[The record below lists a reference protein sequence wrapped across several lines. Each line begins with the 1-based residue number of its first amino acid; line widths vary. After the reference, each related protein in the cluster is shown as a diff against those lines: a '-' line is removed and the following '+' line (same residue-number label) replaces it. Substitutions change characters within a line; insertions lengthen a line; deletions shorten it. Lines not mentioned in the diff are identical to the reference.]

1 VDAEYK
7 IFIVDECFP
16 ANTLVSTERGDIP
29 ISEIHP
35 SDIVHSMCGSNK
47 VTYVFKNRVLTDR
60 LCCVKLGDKQIV
72 TTVDHLFF
80 TNNGWIKAQN
90 LIEGDYVYAKNA
102 QQSMSVLSE
111 GVSSS
116 KQSQGSEV
124 LFKQLCDTIPV
135 QSNDRG
141 GKTESSKRD
150 KDMSYMWS
158 NLQSI
163 HKFFKKD
170 LFSEMSG
177 KTNIIVRKNDNE
189 FRIWDDATET
199 IIRKNVTEQSYEEP
213 RYYTEDDE
221 YEREER
227 YTSQWMDGTQRWK
240 REVHNSSDTFI
251 RSFGEWL
258 GIGISDKYEKFELER
273 TANTLVLQSR
283 PRLSRNETCSRS
295 GWQRSSVEAEFI
307 QRCEKD
313 KLFTKTRVDSVEIYK
328 RGYNDE
334 LFLSSFSDTEL
345 SSEYVTMYDLEVE
358 NDHSYCANGIL
369 VHNCHSISNTGWQA
383 LLKTIEEP
391 PAKVVFIFCTT
402 DPQKIPATILS
413 RVQRYNFSKVSTKG
427 IIERLTYIAEKEHIS
442 ISDDAI
448 SFIAKLA
455 NGGMRLAIQYLEKC
469 SSYSNDIDVEE
480 VVTALN
486 VTDYADFIGIT
497 NLLLDPSDR
506 ASLITRL
513 DDIYASG
520 VDFKQF
526 LKQYLAF
533 ILDVNKVVILDDL
546 NDAFK
551 YINLPRTKEVE
562 KWLSAQDNLDFY
574 NRLLRHLVKLD
585 ADVKYSQN
593 PYVDITAGLLLFEV

>member
-1 VDAEYK
+1 MSKSLAVKYRPMDFDSLTEQESIKIILKQQLKSGDIHSAMLFCGPSGDGKTTTARIFANELNKGLGVPIEMDAASNNSVDDVREIIKMAQTKAVDAEYK
-7 IFIVDECFP
+7 IFIVDE
-16 ANTLVSTERGDIP
+16 AHMI
-29 ISEIHP
+29 
-35 SDIVHSMCGSNK
+35 
-47 VTYVFKNRVLTDR
+47 
-60 LCCVKLGDKQIV
+60 
-72 TTVDHLFF
+72 TVQ
-80 TNNGWIKAQN
+80 GW
-90 LIEGDYVYAKNA
+90 NA
-102 QQSMSVLSE
+102 
-111 GVSSS
+111 
-116 KQSQGSEV
+116 
-124 LFKQLCDTIPV
+124 F
-135 QSNDRG
+135 
-141 GKTESSKRD
+141 
-150 KDMSYMWS
+150 
-158 NLQSI
+158 
-163 HKFFKKD
+163 
-170 LFSEMSG
+170 
-177 KTNIIVRKNDNE
+177 
-189 FRIWDDATET
+189 
-199 IIRKNVTEQSYEEP
+199 
-213 RYYTEDDE
+213 
-221 YEREER
+221 
-227 YTSQWMDGTQRWK
+227 
-240 REVHNSSDTFI
+240 
-251 RSFGEWL
+251 
-258 GIGISDKYEKFELER
+258 
-273 TANTLVLQSR
+273 
-283 PRLSRNETCSRS
+283 
-295 GWQRSSVEAEFI
+295 
-307 QRCEKD
+307 
-313 KLFTKTRVDSVEIYK
+313 
-328 RGYNDE
+328 
-334 LFLSSFSDTEL
+334 
-345 SSEYVTMYDLEVE
+345 
-358 NDHSYCANGIL
+358 
-369 VHNCHSISNTGWQA
+369 
-383 LLKTIEEP
+383 LKTIEEP

-513 DDIYASG
+513 DEIYASG
-520 VDFKQF
+520 IDFKQF

-562 KWLSAQDNLDFY
+562 KWLSAQKDIDFY